1 MTPHKQRKLTNYLVD
16 RDLQIRVLVYA
27 LFYMIAVVMI
37 TVAVLLFPTIR
48 GMDLSDN
55 QAVSYYAAQTFIMVT
70 TKVIPAVALIVV
82 LYALHL
88 IIITHRICGPLV
100 NFSHAFRRVGE
111 GDLRQRIKLRQGDY
125 LKKEC
130 DRINDMI
137 RDLSLMVTEA
147 KQIHERLAR
156 DAARL
161 TELCGK
167 DKGGEGFSSGMALLE
182 GHIREMGQTL
192 SRFKT
197 GDEGADGH

>member
-1 MTPHKQRKLTNYLVD
+1 MRRDGFTLGELLIVITILGILLTLGFLGVRSYTAKVYNITAKH
-16 RDLQIRVLVYA
+16 DLQSFVKA
-27 LFYMIAVVMI
+27 
-37 TVAVLLFPTIR
+37 
-48 GMDLSDN
+48 
-55 QAVSYYAAQTFIMVT
+55 QEVSYYAAQTFIMVT

-82 LYALHL
+82 LYILHL

-100 NFSHAFRRVGE
+100 NFSHAFRRVGK

-137 RDLSLMVTEA
+137 GDLSLMVVEA
-147 KQIHERLAR
+147 KEIQERLAG

-161 TELCGK
+161 ADLAGK
-167 DKGGEGFSSGMALLE
+167 EPIGEGFSRGVALLE
-182 GHIREMGQTL
+182 ADVREMGQTL

-197 GDEGADGH
+197 GDEGEGGP

>member
-1 MTPHKQRKLTNYLVD
+1 LRRDGFTLVELLIVIAILGILVTLGFLGV
-16 RDLQIRVLVYA
+16 RSYTAKAYNITAKHDLQNFVKA
-27 LFYMIAVVMI
+27 
-37 TVAVLLFPTIR
+37 
-48 GMDLSDN
+48 
-55 QAVSYYAAQTFIMVT
+55 QEVSYYAAQTFIMVT

-137 RDLSLMVTEA
+137 RDLSLMVAEA
-147 KQIHERLAR
+147 KEIQGRLAG
-156 DAARL
+156 DVARL
-161 TELCGK
+161 ADLAGK
-167 DKGGEGFSSGMALLE
+167 DKTGEGLSHGMALLE
-182 GHIREMGQTL
+182 ADVREMGQTL

-197 GDEGADGH
+197 GDEGEEGP